1 MNRLN
6 INKKAA
12 FFLNCK
18 NDGFTPTQKKDFDT
32 WINTSTENKL
42 AFEKAQNMQ
51 NLYKALSKDI
61 KDKFVKEVKE
71 EIKRDSIFK
80 KYRKYALVATI
91 LLCISFT
98 IFQTNRYLNFNIPHE
113 FQTINNPKN
122 IVLPDSSTITL
133 DAKTKVSVKYEKE
146 KRLVSLYEG
155 KALFTVTKNK
165 NKPFEITTDKIKIK
179 VLGTSFEVRNEK
191 EKLTVQ
197 VKTGIV
203 SINQYNKQNTK
214 ELTKLTKGKELSFD
228 KKTNT
233 FILNQIDTDTIA
245 SWKDGI
251 LHFKD
256 TSIKNAVDEFR
267 KYQDLRIYLN
277 NEVENLT
284 ITGAFKKNEFDK
296 FLFAISQIHSLEVKK
311 DKDFYYVFKE
321 KEYSK

>member
-1 MNRLN
+1 MNKLN
-6 INKKAA
+6 KNEKAA
-12 FFLNCK
+12 YFLSCK
-18 NDGFTPTQKKDFDT
+18 NDGFSPTQKEEFDT
-32 WINTSTENKL
+32 WINTSAENKL

-51 NLYKALSKDI
+51 NLYKSLSANI
-61 KDKFVKEVKE
+61 KDELVKEVKE
-71 EIKRDSIFK
+71 EIKRDSIFR
-80 KYRKYALVATI
+80 KYRKYALAATI

-113 FQTINNPKN
+113 FHTTNNLKN
-122 IVLPDSSTITL
+122 IVLPDGSTITL
-133 DAKTKVSVKYEKE
+133 DAKTKASVKYEKE
-146 KRLVSLYEG
+146 KRVVSLYEG
-155 KALFTVTKNK
+155 KALFTVAKNK
-165 NKPFEITTDKIKIK
+165 NKPFEIITDKIKIE
-179 VLGTSFEVRNEK
+179 VLGTSFQVNNEK

-233 FILNQIDTDTIA
+233 FILNQIDTNTIA

-251 LHFKD
+251 LDFKD

-277 NEVENLT
+277 SEVENLT
-284 ITGAFKKNEFDK
+284 ITGAFRKNEFDK

-311 DKDFYYVFKE
+311 GKNLDYVFKE
-321 KEYSK
+321 KENSK